1 MPIPIKRRNVLKEK
15 VGLVSD
21 HGGFELKEYL
31 RTALESELEIID
43 CGVNSEKSVD
53 YPTVVKAACNR
64 LKSGDFPKL
73 IALCGT
79 GIGASIAANRIKG
92 IRAALCHDE
101 FTAEM
106 AKRHNNANVIVLG
119 GRVLGKDLSVRIVKK
134 WLEASFEGGRHENR
148 IKLLD
153 IE

>member
-64 LKSGDFPKL
+64 LKSGVF
-73 IALCGT
+73 
-79 GIGASIAANRIKG
+79 
-92 IRAALCHDE
+92 
-101 FTAEM
+101 
-106 AKRHNNANVIVLG
+106 VV
-119 GRVLGKDLSVRIVKK
+119 
-134 WLEASFEGGRHENR
+134 W
-148 IKLLD
+148 
-153 IE
+153 

>member
-1 MPIPIKRRNVLKEK
+1 MKE
-15 VGLVSD
+15 VIGLVSD

-31 RTALESELEIID
+31 KSYFSEKFDIVD

-53 YPTVVKAACNR
+53 YPTVVRSACTKLLN
-64 LKSGDFPKL
+64 GNFPKL

-79 GIGASIAANRIKG
+79 GIGASIAANRMKG

-106 AKRHNNANVIVLG
+106 AKRHNNANVLVLG
-119 GRVLGKDLSVRIVKK
+119 GRVLGKDLSVRIVQK
-134 WLEASFEGGRHENR
+134 WIDSKFEAGRHEKR
-148 IKLLD
+148 INLL
-153 IE
+153 ELE

>member
-1 MPIPIKRRNVLKEK
+1 MKERI
-15 VGLVSD
+15 GLVSD

-31 RTALESELEIID
+31 HSSFGNEFEIVD
-43 CGVNSEKSVD
+43 CGVNSTESVD
-53 YPTVVKAACNR
+53 YPTVIKAACKR
-64 LKSGDFPKL
+64 LLAGEFPKL

-79 GIGASIAANRIKG
+79 GIGASIAANRMKG
-92 IRAALCHDE
+92 IRAALCTDE
-101 FTAEM
+101 YTAEM